1 MDATDEVVLLLTL
14 LVVLGAARL
23 IMWTWW
29 IRTRNARMK
38 RYEERWLK

>member
-14 LVVLGAARL
+14 LVILGAARL
-23 IMWTWW
+23 IVWAWW
-29 IRTRNARMK
+29 IHTHNARMK